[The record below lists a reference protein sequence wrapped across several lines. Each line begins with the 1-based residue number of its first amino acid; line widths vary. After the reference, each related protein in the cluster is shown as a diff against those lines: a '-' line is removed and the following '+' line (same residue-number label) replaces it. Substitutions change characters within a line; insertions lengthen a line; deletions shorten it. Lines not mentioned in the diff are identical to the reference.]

1 MSHQDIIRAWKD
13 RNYREG
19 LTEEQR
25 SQLPDNPAGTIEL
38 SGDIL
43 EAISGGMRPGGGGGT
58 GAGTGGNCGNCTKVV
73 TAECGYGTGTG
84 TGGNCSKCGG
94 CANAW

>member
-1 MSHQDIIRAWKD
+1 MSQQDIIRAWKD

-25 SQLPDNPAGTIEL
+25 SQLPDNPAGVVEL

-43 EAISGGMRPGGGGGT
+43 EAISGGMRPGGGTGQGTGGNCTKCVSSGCGYGT
-58 GAGTGGNCGNCTKVV
+58 GAGTGGNCTK
-73 TAECGYGTGTG
+73 C
-84 TGGNCSKCGG
+84 NPCGG
-94 CANAW
+94 ILA

>member
-25 SQLPDNPAGTIEL
+25 SQLPDNPAGVVEL
-38 SGDIL
+38 SGEIL
-43 EAISGGMRPGGGGGT
+43 ETISGGRGGGTGQGTGGNCTKCVSSGCGYGT
-58 GAGTGGNCGNCTKVV
+58 GAGTGGNCTK
-73 TAECGYGTGTG
+73 C
-84 TGGNCSKCGG
+84 NPCGG
-94 CANAW
+94 ILA